1 MKLNKVSKRK
11 FTSLFTLSESAPG
24 LHPLP
29 AARTLRR
36 SPQLVLPAAPL
47 AASLFAALLPWSSSD
62 GTIVS

>member
-29 AARTLRR
+29 SPLTAAPRR
-36 SPQLVLPAAPL
+36 SYSPLLPL
-47 AASLFAALLPWSSSD
+47 AASLFVTLPPL
-62 GTIVS
+62 VKF